1 MGSITPSAFCTQLA
15 GPSNLT
21 CSSTC
26 LSLIH
31 TQPQTHTV
39 LHPCCNISAHTRWPT
54 VWPPL
59 VGQPVVQRSQHG
71 LRTLKWITL
80 RYSHVQ
86 AHTIYPTHAHTHI
99 TFVRMKS
106 LCVGWRGRDKG
117 KNLEQLKKKK
127 RKMGSRWWKELRL
140 SLGPALTSNTF
151 FHLSVMVCCEG
162 PFRQTVF
169 LTEDFVHFDNP

>member
-26 LSLIH
+26 LSLTH

-80 RYSHVQ
+80 CYSHVQ